1 MDWKSPDLTLRRHL
15 VFSLLQ
21 GTPGLR
27 PFLDPD
33 GDSVL
38 ILQSP
43 QGEAM
48 ALVVVGWQKEV
59 LVVQARVEG
68 LEGVSTH
75 ELLATNCVWLEFRAT
90 ILTSFDVCGALACG
104 SLYAHPRSR
113 DDPREYY
120 TGLCPGGAILPRPR
134 WSALAGDCR
143 PTPLWFKPTPG
154 TRRGGG
160 PGPGCKRGEFI
171 WTSRSSCGV
180 IWAAGSLPPSCC
192 RSLRLSGSS
201 WNG

>member
-68 LEGVSTH
+68 LEGVSTLQTNAWNAQRRWPRAWVQEGRVH
-75 ELLATNCVWLEFRAT
+75 LDFQVLLWGDLGRGLLAS
-90 ILTSFDVCGALACG
+90 ILLPVIA
-104 SLYAHPRSR
+104 
-113 DDPREYY
+113 
-120 TGLCPGGAILPRPR
+120 AI
-134 WSALAGDCR
+134 
-143 PTPLWFKPTPG
+143 
-154 TRRGGG
+154 
-160 PGPGCKRGEFI
+160 GEFLEWI
-171 WTSRSSCGV
+171 EQEGGKEPV
-180 IWAAGSLPPSCC
+180 LAA
-192 RSLRLSGSS
+192 
-201 WNG
+201 